1 MNSAST
7 IIIAG
12 ICVMLVGAGAL
23 LFTGLR
29 AKRAGAPMG
38 TRLDV
43 YMAFIWTGM
52 LMVQMSSI
60 VLHWEPVAIYHLS
73 PLTLSATAGN
83 IFVCGIFAGRLLL
96 RREMRLQKE
105 RQEFLSS

>member
-23 LFTGLR
+23 LFAGLR
-29 AKRAGAPMG
+29 AKRTGAPMG

-43 YMAFIWTGM
+43 YMACVWTGM

-60 VLHWEPVAIYHLS
+60 VLHWEPAAIYHLS
-73 PLTLSATAGN
+73 PLTLSATAAN

-105 RQEFLSS
+105 RQELLSS